1 MDNVP
6 LQIKIKFFCNE
17 IENHKIG
24 DVIFIKNSDDRF
36 FEKMREI
43 WNKIIKLI
51 NIDDDDASDFVKKTL
66 GDEEYIEAD
75 VLKNTNFVKSNCL
88 KDKTVM
94 VLDSFINDILIASL
108 LELRK
113 YKY

>member
-1 MDNVP
+1 
-6 LQIKIKFFCNE
+6 
-17 IENHKIG
+17 
-24 DVIFIKNSDDRF
+24 
-36 FEKMREI
+36 MREI
-43 WNKIIKLI
+43 QNKTIELI
-51 NIDDDDASDFVKKTL
+51 NIDIDDASNFVKNTL
-66 GDEEYIEAD
+66 DDEEYIEAD

-88 KDKTVM
+88 KDKIII